1 MSQLKSL
8 NDCRQDLVDVAMGRE
23 FADTVIRNGTWVNV
37 YSGELIQNTDISI
50 KAGRFAFIGPDSKH
64 TIGKNTKVIE
74 ANGKY
79 LVPGFCDAHMHIES
93 GMVTITE
100 FSRAVIPHGTT
111 TMFVDPHGNS

>member
-50 KAGRFAFIGPDSKH
+50 KAGRFAFI
-64 TIGKNTKVIE
+64 
-74 ANGKY
+74 
-79 LVPGFCDAHMHIES
+79 
-93 GMVTITE
+93 
-100 FSRAVIPHGTT
+100 
-111 TMFVDPHGNS
+111 

>member
-50 KAGRFAFIGPDSKH
+50 KEGRFAFIVPDSKH

-74 ANGKY
+74 ANG
-79 LVPGFCDAHMHIES
+79 
-93 GMVTITE
+93 
-100 FSRAVIPHGTT
+100 
-111 TMFVDPHGNS
+111 